1 MRLNIGKTRGTLYK
15 AARILGDIN
24 AVTGGPE
31 KLVQRVV
38 RKKAGRVAGK
48 GLGSM
53 FNKPKK

>member
-1 MRLNIGKTRGTLYK
+1 MNIGKTRGTLYK